1 MTNRIKS
8 KEVQLKSY
16 SLTRLRILI
25 ELANNS
31 SMTKYEL
38 SEIFKCKDKSQEHLL
53 ARLFK
58 DGSVRRR
65 FVPSNGNR
73 RMYSYSLTLDGS
85 YELNRAFKYA
95 TGKEF
100 NCENY

>member
-16 SLTRLRILI
+16 SLTRLRMLI
-25 ELANNS
+25 ELANNG

-38 SEIFKCKDKSQEHLL
+38 AEVFKCKDKSQEHIL
-53 ARLFK
+53 ARLFR

-65 FVPSNGNR
+65 FVFSDNNKR
-73 RMYSYSLTLDGS
+73 IYSYSLTLNGKE
-85 YELNRAFKYA
+85 ELNRAFHYA
-95 TGKEF
+95 TGKEY
-100 NCENY
+100 NSADY

>member
-25 ELANNS
+25 ELANNG

-38 SEIFKCKDKSQEHLL
+38 SEIFKCRDKSQEHLL
-53 ARLFK
+53 ARLFR

-65 FVPSNGNR
+65 FVLSNGNR
-73 RMYSYSLTLDGS
+73 RVYSYSLTIEGR
-85 YELNRAFKYA
+85 EEMNRAFRYA
-95 TGKEF
+95 TGNK
-100 NCENY
+100 ND

>member
-16 SLTRLRILI
+16 SLTRLRMLI
-25 ELANNS
+25 EFANNG
-31 SMTKYEL
+31 SMTKNEL
-38 SEIFKCKDKSQEHLL
+38 AEVFKCKDKSQEHIL

-65 FVPSNGNR
+65 FVLSNGNR
-73 RMYSYSLTLDGS
+73 RVYSYSLTIEGR
-85 YELNRAFKYA
+85 EEMNRAFRYA
-95 TGKEF
+95 IGKEF
-100 NCENY
+100 NCESY